1 MKTLTLVTV
10 MFLPMSFVAGFF
22 GMNFFGEALAFQSPL
37 PKRLLFTIACLI
49 MVVLSWAMYLWARHR
64 GWFEHYN
71 VEERRPREERNGDKR
86 GARYNPL
93 EDD

>member
-22 GMNFFGEALAFQSPL
+22 GMNFFGETLAFQSPL
-37 PKRLLFTIACLI
+37 PKRLLFTIACLM
-49 MVVLSWAMYLWARHR
+49 MVVPSWGMYLWARHR
-64 GWFEHYN
+64 GWFERYN
-71 VEERRPREERNGDKR
+71 AEERRARKGRDGDKI